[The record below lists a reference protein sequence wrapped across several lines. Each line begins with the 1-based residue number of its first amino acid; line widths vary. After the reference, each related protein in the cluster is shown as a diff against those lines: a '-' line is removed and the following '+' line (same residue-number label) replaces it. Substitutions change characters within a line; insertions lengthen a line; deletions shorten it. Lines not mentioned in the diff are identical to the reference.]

1 MLSKEEFEKMTG
13 LRNEFDPELY
23 RPSKELIEL
32 RGLKPITLDDFR
44 KDPIVSPLIVIRE
57 VALKS
62 CLCVPAY
69 YGNEEFESI
78 INNSIRKINEII
90 HIASLVGRLGF
101 LDDESFKDTHI
112 IKTISSGTADEICS
126 LAIGAIAGELVDE
139 SIIEVTPDYPHNAP
153 SLTTPQCAVLCM
165 GTAIKSAIPIV
176 DLALLLREI

>member
-32 RGLKPITLDDFR
+32 RALKPITLDDFR
-44 KDPIVSPLIVIRE
+44 KDPIVSPLIVIRD

-69 YGNEEFESI
+69 HKNEEFESI
-78 INNSIRKINEII
+78 INDAIRKINEII
-90 HIASLVGRLGF
+90 YIASVIGRLGF
-101 LDDESFKDTHI
+101 LDDEGFKDTYI

-126 LAIGAIAGELVDE
+126 LAIEAVAGELVDE
-139 SIIEVTPDYPHNAP
+139 SILEVTPDYPHNAP
-153 SLTTPQCAVLCM
+153 FLTTAQCAALCM

-176 DLALLLREI
+176 ELALMLREI